1 MNSYFSSVF
10 TSKNYGNFP
19 DMDHV
24 INTKLSDIRCLTKE
38 VEKHLRDLNVYKS
51 PRPDYIPSRILKECT
66 SELSPSLTTLLNKSF
81 MMGLL
86 PTEWKMADIT
96 PIHKKG
102 PKNKR
107 ENYRQISLTSIV
119 CKVSEKV
126 VQGRVVKFWRELHVF
141 NPNQFAY
148 LSGKSTVA
156 QLLSS
161 FNAGPVLGTVRD
173 QLT

>member
-1 MNSYFSSVF
+1 MITDDASIAESMNSYFSSVF

-96 PIHKKG
+96 A
-102 PKNKR
+102 
-107 ENYRQISLTSIV
+107 
-119 CKVSEKV
+119 
-126 VQGRVVKFWRELHVF
+126 KFR
-141 NPNQFAY
+141 
-148 LSGKSTVA
+148 
-156 QLLSS
+156 
-161 FNAGPVLGTVRD
+161 
-173 QLT
+173 